1 MPSSEPL
8 QVGGVFSRL
17 PAHLTDALKGPLGPR
32 ILNDLGGYDDPP
44 VRVGALGL
52 D

>member
-8 QVGGVFSRL
+8 QIWGVFSRL
-17 PAHLTDALKGPLGPR
+17 PAHLTEALKGPFDPM
-32 ILNDLGGYDDPP
+32 ILNDIGAYSDPP
-44 VRVGALGL
+44 VRVGALRL